1 MKGQTIMR
9 MRKKAYDNAIQS
21 ISRLTVMNYEPA
33 NGELNN
39 IHQRLTN
46 GRKEFEQAVTGTMD
60 AIIQMSAMDLAL
72 EANVE
77 TAEEISTS
85 VSAAVGAISKSAET
99 TAGIASE
106 VAKAHENLTGTII
119 EVSDAS
125 EKIMEEIRHS
135 EKELTSI
142 TKLSSSAMST
152 AKEMK
157 ADIYGLIDII
167 QNMDQVITAI
177 NSISA
182 QTNLLALNASIEA
195 ARAGE
200 AGRGFAVVAEEI
212 RELADGTKS
221 LTGRMG
227 AFVNTIRD
235 ASRKSSNS
243 VDTTVAQLEHINENI
258 QNVWEIT
265 GHNRTGM
272 NRITDSVSSLA
283 AVSEEIS
290 SSINELDHQAQYV
303 NDQCRN
309 LKDDADALAL
319 SSRSIGEL
327 VEPAKIIENHLD
339 TSVKRMGNMARD
351 AFYMLDN
358 QIILNCLNS
367 AITAHQNWLHTL
379 KNMAQTGKAE
389 VLQTDRTKC
398 GFGRFYYTFKPVNP
412 AVTGIWSALE
422 DKHKTLHSYGTEM
435 LSSVREGHTE
445 ALQQIW
451 KKAETCSRDLLSD
464 FHKLIQ
470 IIESLSNAQVR
481 IFE

>member
-1 MKGQTIMR
+1 
-9 MRKKAYDNAIQS
+9 
-21 ISRLTVMNYEPA
+21 
-33 NGELNN
+33 
-39 IHQRLTN
+39 
-46 GRKEFEQAVTGTMD
+46 
-60 AIIQMSAMDLAL
+60 
-72 EANVE
+72 
-77 TAEEISTS
+77 
-85 VSAAVGAISKSAET
+85 
-99 TAGIASE
+99 
-106 VAKAHENLTGTII
+106 
-119 EVSDAS
+119 
-125 EKIMEEIRHS
+125 
-135 EKELTSI
+135 
-142 TKLSSSAMST
+142 
-152 AKEMK
+152 
-157 ADIYGLIDII
+157 
-167 QNMDQVITAI
+167 
-177 NSISA
+177 
-182 QTNLLALNASIEA
+182 
-195 ARAGE
+195 
-200 AGRGFAVVAEEI
+200 
-212 RELADGTKS
+212 
-221 LTGRMG
+221 MG